1 MCSPAGIDSVTDG
14 DDHIQVVEG
23 DGLLDAINVHF
34 LHAVLSGKL
43 TVVKNIL
50 DVAAQV
56 GLFFIKKKSDL
67 TDGQPDRVILD
78 HGFDGSAFFR
88 GTVDQKLEI
97 VHFLAPTTQ

>member
-1 MCSPAGIDSVTDG
+1 MYSLRMPVAQMQEMCSPAGIDSVTDG

-56 GLFFIKKKSDL
+56 GLFFIKKKE
-67 TDGQPDRVILD
+67 T
-78 HGFDGSAFFR
+78 FD
-88 GTVDQKLEI
+88 
-97 VHFLAPTTQ
+97 